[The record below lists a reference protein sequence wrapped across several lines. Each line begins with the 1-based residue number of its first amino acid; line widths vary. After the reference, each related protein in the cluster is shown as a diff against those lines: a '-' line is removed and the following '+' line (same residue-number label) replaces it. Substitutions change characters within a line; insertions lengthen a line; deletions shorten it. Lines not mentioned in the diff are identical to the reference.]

1 MAGQR
6 DDPDS
11 TLSRVRR
18 LLRLRTTEPELRT
31 GAGTEVLFAGYPLVY
46 RRGDRHLVVVNPAG
60 TARSVELPA
69 LALASAQ
76 PLEVSGVRLLDG
88 HVEAGPF
95 GYGVFLMGTG
105 ATTAGCAKV

>member
-1 MAGQR
+1 MTGR
-6 DDPDS
+6 PWPDS
-11 TLSRVRR
+11 ATIPTPPSI
-18 LLRLRTTEPELRT
+18 
-31 GAGTEVLFAGYPLVY
+31 ASAGYPLVY
-46 RRGDRHLVVVNPAG
+46 RQGDQHLVVVNPAG

-69 LALASAQ
+69 LAVASVQ

-95 GYGVFLMGTG
+95 GYGVFLRGTG